1 MHILFYEVFMTQQA
15 CVITNLSLEFA
26 THSLFNSFDFA
37 LFAGK
42 KTALIGRNGQGKSLI
57 MQILHL
63 QHQHSLHY
71 SGQIHWQM
79 PHAYLSQFSRLIYN
93 NDTTIAQVLEIES
106 LFKAIQ
112 RVESGKGSFKDYDD
126 LEHHWHLPQLWE
138 KQLTEA
144 NLPTDLNFKIHHLS
158 EGQKTKLA
166 LCHLLLKKDHFLLLD
181 EPSNHLDA
189 DSRQWLIN
197 QIHQHPSGLLI
208 ISHDRILLQEMD
220 HIYALSD
227 KGLQHIEGNYSD
239 YEDFIQTKIRALDQK
254 IDQHKRDIK
263 SMQVQQHQQILKMQK
278 RSEQA
283 KKLRLTGSQP
293 KMVLNAKRSQA
304 ERSLANIQKQ
314 QNRQHIQL
322 KDDLSKYQSDREII
336 RAQQFQFQ
344 QHSIRDGEILR
355 LKQVVLPFGVQ
366 TPIDFSLTANQKI
379 HLHGQNGSGKST
391 LMNLIRS
398 LQQQKDEYD
407 SNQFFLNA
415 NIAYLEQ
422 NLNILDP
429 QLNAVE
435 NLHHFNEDL
444 TSTEWRTLLGQLRI
458 RGDLSTLAVEKLSGG
473 EKIKIIL
480 LGLSHAQSPFNLL
493 LLDEPENHLDI
504 DSRDILASAIQ
515 KFKGAV
521 ILVSHDQTF
530 VDRCGIQEQFL
541 ISS

>member
-63 QHQHSLHY
+63 QHLHSLHY

-166 LCHLLLKKDHFLLLD
+166 LCHLFLKKDHFLLLD

-197 QIHQHPSGLLI
+197 EIHQHPSGVLI

-263 SMQVQQHQQILKMQK
+263 SMQAQQHEQVLKMQK

-304 ERSLANIQKQ
+304 ERSLANIQRQ

-322 KDDLSKYQSDREII
+322 KEDLTKYQSDREII

-344 QHSIRDGEILR
+344 QHPIRDGEILR
-355 LKQVVLPFGVQ
+355 LKHVVLPFGVQ
-366 TPIDFSLTANQKI
+366 TPINFSLTANQKI

-530 VDRCGIQEQFL
+530 VDHCGIQEQFL
-541 ISS
+541 MSS